1 MAETP
6 QDIGWLVWN
15 FDRARGKDAWLVPH
29 IPQAIARFEADHET
43 GGRAAQWLQT
53 EPAKASSDS
62 VTWLYYDVESK
73 RIEAF
78 FAVRK
83 TEELEETSRLS
94 SDQQLEVATEIVWL
108 CKHSKAELHGKK
120 IMAWAIRK
128 AVGLWKDA
136 GYPAGTLV
144 TVLLNPQGAD
154 TTKLREKYSNWKKV
168 PGRDLLVSQFEVRD
182 DLPPRTMGV

>member
-15 FDRARGKDAWLVPH
+15 FDRATGKEAWVVPH
-29 IPQAIARFEADHET
+29 IPEAIAAFEADHDT
-43 GGRAAQWLQT
+43 GGRAAQWLQV

-62 VTWLYYDVESK
+62 ITWLNYDVTTE

-83 TEELEETSRLS
+83 TDRLAETSAVS
-94 SDQQLEVATEIVWL
+94 SDQPLEVASEIVWL
-108 CKHSKAELHGKK
+108 CKNSKAELHGKK
-120 IMAWAIRK
+120 IMAMAILR
-128 AVGLWKDA
+128 AVGLWDA
-136 GYPAGTLV
+136 YPAGTVV

-154 TTKLREKYSNWKKV
+154 TTKLRKKYSNWKKV
-168 PGRDLLVSQFEVRD
+168 PGRDLLVSQFEIRED
-182 DLPPRTMGV
+182 FPPRTMGG